1 MSFIPADGIIIRSD
15 ASQEVND
22 LIAEA
27 KEQDIP
33 VVSVIDDYS
42 GQTQDY
48 VGVSSYDVGQAYGQ
62 LVLDLQK
69 TDEVQKVTILQTA
82 EDSEN
87 TIRSVEASLLEV
99 LPDEIALDRKIIE
112 GSDTFSIEENIQDFI
127 LSEDAPDVL
136 ICMST
141 VAAICAYHIVVDCN
155 RAGDIQLLVNYA
167 TGEILDAI
175 EKGGIF
181 ASVSLDTQ
189 KLGSSCVQCLDDL
202 VCEGK
207 KSSYRSIPLKVI
219 TIDNV
224 AEYRS
229 TLEGT
234 Q

>member
-112 GSDTFSIEENIQDFI
+112 GSDTVSIEENIQDFI

-141 VAAICAYHIVVDCN
+141 VAAICAYHIVV
-155 RAGDIQLLVNYA
+155 
-167 TGEILDAI
+167 
-175 EKGGIF
+175 
-181 ASVSLDTQ
+181 
-189 KLGSSCVQCLDDL
+189 
-202 VCEGK
+202 
-207 KSSYRSIPLKVI
+207 
-219 TIDNV
+219 
-224 AEYRS
+224 
-229 TLEGT
+229 
-234 Q
+234 

>member
-141 VAAICAYHIVVDCN
+141 VSAICAYHIVVDCN
-155 RAGDIQLLVNYA
+155 RVGDIQLLVNYA

>member
-1 MSFIPADGIIIRSD
+1 M
-15 ASQEVND
+15 
-22 LIAEA
+22 
-27 KEQDIP
+27 
-33 VVSVIDDYS
+33 
-42 GQTQDY
+42 
-48 VGVSSYDVGQAYGQ
+48 
-62 LVLDLQK
+62 QK

-155 RAGDIQLLVNYA
+155 RVGDIQLLVNYA

-189 KLGSSCVQCLDDL
+189 KLGISCVQCLDDL